1 MPDFRPIE
9 PAYSVGTNGAIPGRR
24 NAVLAVA
31 GETKAF
37 AAIPRLLLAQHEGV
51 PGNVHRVRHSAL

>member
-24 NAVLAVA
+24 NAVLAVV
-31 GETKAF
+31 GETILPRSRGSFWHNTKEFPAMF
-37 AAIPRLLLAQHEGV
+37 IGFDIPF
-51 PGNVHRVRHSAL
+51 